1 MLCPIEDQRG
11 GGERGR
17 RLRMLCVCE
26 RSAGQRERQKRLR
39 LHWMCWWCGR
49 LLLPKPQANHI
60 DTPTAPPF
68 LLLLL
73 LLLLPLSRWPLR
85 HRRRKTY
92 RRGEAKCDT
101 VIAGSWGL
109 RGKRSSTGSAVPPLS
124 VLTACRLLLPLLL
137 LLLLRCW
144 WWWQWRWCWWRC
156 GAGDIAQN
164 KGVLKQ
170 EMSEPRLALPEHL
183 ELGQMPLWDRRYYL
197 GCSHFSTKLPAFK
210 KGGKRNKKKKE
221 EEHNPLRLTSRRPLC
236 FLKTDHRWVSYASLK
251 Q

>member
-1 MLCPIEDQRG
+1 MSHWGSERRR
-11 GGERGR
+11 GEREKTKNVV
-17 RLRMLCVCE
+17 CVWKEC
-26 RSAGQRERQKRLR
+26 RAARETKEAAAALNV
-39 LHWMCWWCGR
+39 LVVWPSSSSEATSKPHWHPHR
-49 LLLPKPQANHI
+49 
-60 DTPTAPPF
+60 PPF
-68 LLLLL
+68 LL